1 MKARVLKHK
10 KSNIMKRII
19 HHTKRL
25 LKHPHAKKVTWG
37 SAFLA
42 AVMTGAIFKT
52 NIFLVIALVAEFFSF
67 GTLLDLHDGKATTT
81 TGVLT
86 ATANI
91 NANCT
96 VSGNTMAFGTYTGT
110 QIDQTGIITANCT
123 PGTSY
128 TIAMTTA
135 QTGGNYVMNTSPVID
150 PLNYKL
156 YKETGRTTEIV
167 ASTVIESNGHGNG
180 SNQNTTVYGRLLGS
194 QTANIG
200 AYSGTTTFTLTY

>member
-1 MKARVLKHK
+1 MRKTD
-10 KSNIMKRII
+10 SIIMKKII
-19 HHTKRL
+19 KHTKKL
-25 LKHPHAKKVTWG
+25 IKHPHAKKIAWG
-37 SAFLA
+37 S
-42 AVMTGAIFKT
+42 
-52 NIFLVIALVAEFFSF
+52 IALTTALLVVEFATFDK
-67 GTLLDLHDGKATTT
+67 TLDLHSGKAAST

-91 NANCT
+91 NASCT
-96 VSGNTMAFGTYTGT
+96 VSGNTMAFGTYSGT

-135 QTGGNYVMNTSPVID
+135 QTGGNYVMNTSPVVD

-156 YKETGRTTEIV
+156 YKEVGRTTEIV
-167 ASTVIESNGHGNG
+167 AGTQIVTNGHGNG
-180 SNQNTTVYGRLLGS
+180 HNQTTTVYGRLPGAQVAS
-194 QTANIG
+194 IG

>member
-1 MKARVLKHK
+1 MRKTD
-10 KSNIMKRII
+10 SIIMKKII
-19 HHTKRL
+19 KHTKKL
-25 LKHPHAKKVTWG
+25 IKHPHAKKIAWG
-37 SAFLA
+37 S
-42 AVMTGAIFKT
+42 
-52 NIFLVIALVAEFFSF
+52 IALTTALLVVEFATFDK
-67 GTLLDLHDGKATTT
+67 TLDLHSGNAATT

-91 NANCT
+91 NASCT
-96 VSGNTMAFGTYTGT
+96 VSGNTMAFGTYSGT

-135 QTGGNYVMNTSPVID
+135 QTGGNYVMNTSPVVD

-156 YKETGRTTEIV
+156 YTNTGRTTEIV
-167 ASTVIESNGHGNG
+167 AGTQIETNGHGNG
-180 SNQNTTVYGRLLGS
+180 NNQNTTVYGRLPGAQVAS
-194 QTANIG
+194 IG

>member
-1 MKARVLKHK
+1 MKK
-10 KSNIMKRII
+10 II
-19 HHTKRL
+19 HHTKKL
-25 LKHPHAKKVTWG
+25 LKHPHAKKVTWA
-37 SAFLA
+37 SALLTAVITGAVFKTKIFLA
-42 AVMTGAIFKT
+42 V
-52 NIFLVIALVAEFFSF
+52 ALIAEFFSF
-67 GTLLDLHDGKATTT
+67 GQLLDLHDGKAATT

-91 NANCT
+91 NASCT

-128 TIAMTTA
+128 TIAMTTT
-135 QTGGNYVMNTSPVID
+135 QTGGNYVMNTSPVVD

-156 YKETGRTTEIV
+156 YTNTGRTTEIV
-167 ASTVIESNGHGNG
+167 AGTQIETNGHGNG
-180 SNQNTTVYGRLLGS
+180 NNQNITVYGRLPS
-194 QTANIG
+194 AQVASIG

>member
-1 MKARVLKHK
+1 MR
-10 KSNIMKRII
+10 KSPNIMKKVI
-19 HHTKRL
+19 HHTKKV

-37 SAFLA
+37 SAFLT

-91 NANCT
+91 TASCT

-110 QIDQTGIITANCT
+110 QIDQTGIITANCS

-135 QTGGNYVMNTSPVID
+135 QTGGNYVMNTSPVVD

-156 YKETGRTTEIV
+156 YTNTGRTTEIV
-167 ASTVIESNGHGNG
+167 AATVIESNGHGNG
-180 SNQNTTVYGRLLGS
+180 NNQNTTVYGRLLAS
-194 QTANIG
+194 QNANIG

>member
-1 MKARVLKHK
+1 MRKIDN
-10 KSNIMKRII
+10 NIMKRII

-25 LKHPHAKKVTWG
+25 IKHPHAKKVAWG
-37 SAFLA
+37 SVALTTALLVVEFA
-42 AVMTGAIFKT
+42 TFDKT
-52 NIFLVIALVAEFFSF
+52 
-67 GTLLDLHDGKATTT
+67 LDLHSGKAAST

-91 NANCT
+91 NASCT

-135 QTGGNYVMNTSPVID
+135 QTGGNYVMNTSPVVD

-156 YKETGRTTEIV
+156 YKEVGRTTEIV
-167 ASTVIESNGHGNG
+167 AGTQIVTNGHGNG
-180 SNQNTTVYGRLLGS
+180 NNQTTNVYGRLPGAQVAS
-194 QTANIG
+194 IG

>member
-1 MKARVLKHK
+1 MRKTD
-10 KSNIMKRII
+10 NIIMKRII
-19 HHTKRL
+19 KHTKKL

-37 SAFLA
+37 SAALTAIITGAVFKTKIFLA
-42 AVMTGAIFKT
+42 
-52 NIFLVIALVAEFFSF
+52 IALVAEFFSF
-67 GTLLDLHDGKATTT
+67 GQVLDLHDGKAATT

-91 NANCT
+91 NASCT
-96 VSGNTMAFGTYTGT
+96 VSGNTMAFGTYSGT
-110 QIDQTGIITANCT
+110 VIDQTGVITANCT

-135 QTGGNYVMNTSPVID
+135 QTGGNYVMNTSPVVD

-156 YKETGRTTEIV
+156 YTNTGRTTEIV
-167 ASTVIESNGHGNG
+167 AGTQIETNGHGNG
-180 SNQNTTVYGRLLGS
+180 NNQNTTVYGRLPGAQVAS
-194 QTANIG
+194 IG

>member
-1 MKARVLKHK
+1 MRKTN
-10 KSNIMKRII
+10 SIIMKRII
-19 HHTKRL
+19 HHTKKL
-25 LKHPHAKKVTWG
+25 LKHPHAKKVAWG
-37 SAFLA
+37 S
-42 AVMTGAIFKT
+42 
-52 NIFLVIALVAEFFSF
+52 IALTAVLLVVEFATFDK
-67 GTLLDLHDGKATTT
+67 TLDLHSGKAAST

-91 NANCT
+91 NASCT

-135 QTGGNYVMNTSPVID
+135 QTGGNYVMNTSPVVD

-156 YKETGRTTEIV
+156 YTNTGRTTEIV
-167 ASTVIESNGHGNG
+167 AGTQIETNGHGNG
-180 SNQNTTVYGRLLGS
+180 NNQNTTVYGRLPGAQVAS
-194 QTANIG
+194 IG

>member
-1 MKARVLKHK
+1 MRKTD
-10 KSNIMKRII
+10 SIIMKRII
-19 HHTKRL
+19 KHAKKL
-25 LKHPHAKKVTWG
+25 IKHPHAKKVAWG
-37 SAFLA
+37 SVALTTALLVVEFA
-42 AVMTGAIFKT
+42 TFDKT
-52 NIFLVIALVAEFFSF
+52 
-67 GTLLDLHDGKATTT
+67 LDLHSGKAAST

-91 NANCT
+91 NASCT

-128 TIAMTTA
+128 TIAMTTT
-135 QTGGNYVMNTSPVID
+135 QTGGNYVMNTSPVVD

-156 YKETGRTTEIV
+156 YTNTGRTTEII
-167 ASTVIESNGHGNG
+167 AGTQIETNGHGNG
-180 SNQNTTVYGRLLGS
+180 NNQNTTVYGRLPGAQVAS
-194 QTANIG
+194 IG

>member
-1 MKARVLKHK
+1 MRKIDN
-10 KSNIMKRII
+10 NIMKRII

-25 LKHPHAKKVTWG
+25 IKHPHAKKVAWG
-37 SAFLA
+37 SVALTTALLVVEFA
-42 AVMTGAIFKT
+42 TFDKT
-52 NIFLVIALVAEFFSF
+52 
-67 GTLLDLHDGKATTT
+67 LDLHSGKAAST

-91 NANCT
+91 NASCT
-96 VSGNTMAFGTYTGT
+96 VSGNTMAFGTYSGT
-110 QIDQTGIITANCT
+110 VIDQTGIITANCT

-135 QTGGNYVMNTSPVID
+135 QTGGNYVMNTSPVVD

-156 YKETGRTTEIV
+156 YTNTGRTTEIV
-167 ASTVIESNGHGNG
+167 AGTQIQTNGHGNG
-180 SNQNTTVYGRLLGS
+180 NNQNITVYGRLPGAQVAS
-194 QTANIG
+194 IG

>member
-1 MKARVLKHK
+1 
-10 KSNIMKRII
+10 MKRII
-19 HHTKRL
+19 HHTKKL
-25 LKHPHAKKVTWG
+25 LKHPHAKKVAWG
-37 SAFLA
+37 SVALTTALLVVEFA
-42 AVMTGAIFKT
+42 TFDKT
-52 NIFLVIALVAEFFSF
+52 
-67 GTLLDLHDGKATTT
+67 LDLHSGKAATT

-91 NANCT
+91 NASCT
-96 VSGNTMAFGTYTGT
+96 VSGNTMAFGTYSGT

-135 QTGGNYVMNTSPVID
+135 QTGGNYVMNTSPVVD

-156 YKETGRTTEIV
+156 YKEVGRTTEIV
-167 ASTVIESNGHGNG
+167 AGTQIETNGHGNG
-180 SNQNTTVYGRLLGS
+180 HNQTTNVYGRLPGAQVAS
-194 QTANIG
+194 IG

>member
-1 MKARVLKHK
+1 MRKIDN
-10 KSNIMKRII
+10 NIMKRII
-19 HHTKRL
+19 HHTKKL
-25 LKHPHAKKVTWG
+25 LKHPHAKKVAWG
-37 SAFLA
+37 SVALTTALLVVEFA
-42 AVMTGAIFKT
+42 TFDKT
-52 NIFLVIALVAEFFSF
+52 
-67 GTLLDLHDGKATTT
+67 LDLHSGKAAST

-91 NANCT
+91 NASCT
-96 VSGNTMAFGTYTGT
+96 VSGNTMAFGTYSGT

-135 QTGGNYVMNTSPVID
+135 QTGGNYVMNTSPVVD

-156 YKETGRTTEIV
+156 YTNTGRTTEIV
-167 ASTVIESNGHGNG
+167 AGTQIETNGHGNG
-180 SNQNTTVYGRLLGS
+180 HNQNITVYGRLPATQVAS
-194 QTANIG
+194 IG

>member
-1 MKARVLKHK
+1 MRKIDN
-10 KSNIMKRII
+10 NIMKRII

-25 LKHPHAKKVTWG
+25 IKHPHAKKVAWG
-37 SAFLA
+37 SVALTTALLVVEFA
-42 AVMTGAIFKT
+42 TFDKT
-52 NIFLVIALVAEFFSF
+52 
-67 GTLLDLHDGKATTT
+67 LDLHSGKAAST

-91 NANCT
+91 NASCT
-96 VSGNTMAFGTYTGT
+96 VSGNTMAFGTYSGT

-135 QTGGNYVMNTSPVID
+135 QTGGNYVMNTSPVVD

-156 YKETGRTTEIV
+156 YTNTGRTTEIV
-167 ASTVIESNGHGNG
+167 AGTQIETNGHGNG
-180 SNQNTTVYGRLLGS
+180 NNQNTTVYGRLPGAQVAS
-194 QTANIG
+194 IG

>member
-1 MKARVLKHK
+1 
-10 KSNIMKRII
+10 MKRII

-25 LKHPHAKKVTWG
+25 IKHPHAKKVAWG
-37 SAFLA
+37 SVALTA
-42 AVMTGAIFKT
+42 ALLVVEFATFDKT
-52 NIFLVIALVAEFFSF
+52 
-67 GTLLDLHDGKATTT
+67 LDLHSGKAATT

-91 NANCT
+91 NASCT
-96 VSGNTMAFGTYTGT
+96 VSGNTMAFGTYSGT
-110 QIDQTGIITANCT
+110 VIDQTGIITANCT

-135 QTGGNYVMNTSPVID
+135 QTGGNYVMNTSPVVD

-156 YKETGRTTEIV
+156 YTNTGRTTEII
-167 ASTVIESNGHGNG
+167 SGTQIETNGHGNG
-180 SNQNTTVYGRLLGS
+180 NNQNITVYGRLPAAQVAS
-194 QTANIG
+194 IG